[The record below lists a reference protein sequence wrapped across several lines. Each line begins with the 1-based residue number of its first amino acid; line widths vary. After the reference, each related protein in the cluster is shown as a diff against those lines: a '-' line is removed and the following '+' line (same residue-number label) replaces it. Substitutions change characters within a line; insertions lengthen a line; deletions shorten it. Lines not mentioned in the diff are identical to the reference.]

1 MLVTS
6 SSSGWRKTS
15 RTWRRNSGSS
25 SKKSTSL
32 SASETSPGIGMW
44 PPPISPISEMVWW
57 EGRNGQVATH
67 AVRLPVRPATRWMED
82 AIRVLRCEADQTI
95 SAGFLRLAMRIRDD
109 QILVANSEISTI
121 HVRQVP
127 ENLVC

>member
-1 MLVTS
+1 
-6 SSSGWRKTS
+6 
-15 RTWRRNSGSS
+15 
-25 SKKSTSL
+25 
-32 SASETSPGIGMW
+32 
-44 PPPISPISEMVWW
+44 
-57 EGRNGQVATH
+57 
-67 AVRLPVRPATRWMED
+67 MED